1 MIRLTN
7 DNPHDNL
14 SSVLNLFYVKDKS
27 VWVRGGGPGPGYED
41 ISLDDYV
48 RIISQ
53 KHDLD
58 IAQSEND
65 EDISCE
71 MNELLF
77 DGTDTVEGIIATL
90 YTAGWAF
97 AELRERLFSYEDTC
111 LTPEEIMG
119 LCKMDKRAK
128 MAELLRMEENKPLTM
143 EEMRE
148 MGRRPVWFHWL
159 HNDLTK
165 TDMWRVI
172 SGVCEFTVYFTDDK
186 GSGIIRDYGNTWLAY
201 RREPEEAGKEKGK
214 LI

>member
-1 MIRLTN
+1 MTKIEVSGMVYEFSEEFGLINFLKENADRVYESSDASTN
-7 DNPHDNL
+7 
-14 SSVLNLFYVKDKS
+14 VLPPN
-27 VWVRGGGPGPGYED
+27 
-41 ISLDDYV
+41 
-48 RIISQ
+48 
-53 KHDLD
+53 
-58 IAQSEND
+58 A
-65 EDISCE
+65 
-71 MNELLF
+71 
-77 DGTDTVEGIIATL
+77 
-90 YTAGWAF
+90 
-97 AELRERLFSYEDTC
+97 
-111 LTPEEIMG
+111 
-119 LCKMDKRAK
+119 
-128 MAELLRMEENKPLTM
+128 PLTM